1 MPRSSR
7 AAGPYEARTGVGGF
21 PPLRGMDKESDPG
34 AIADNEFAHVENMRV
49 NIDGILQS
57 RGGQDKVYSVA
68 LSGAIEGIF
77 EAGEGVDEPKPVGGS
92 SPAPNKP
99 PPVPPGGVV
108 DLILNPRAPGFYT
121 SGWVMYT
128 PQPMWQALKDNNH
141 NTYATFDVVGFPP
154 PYPPFVFVTFL
165 FDQIPG
171 VDGATPVT
179 NLAVSVDPLVVGG
192 TDADGFWLTNS
203 KLYIRARMGG
213 VDLDAGP
220 FTPMTDQHIIEHV
233 FPLAPDGAAW
243 TVAKVNACEFGFAI
257 DEPFSGGGSSQPYIS
272 KLWAVATYN
281 G

>member
-1 MPRSSR
+1 MPRNSR
-7 AAGPYEARTGVGGF
+7 AAGFRLPYDARTGVEGF

-57 RGGQDKVYSVA
+57 RGGQDKVYAVA

-77 EAGEGVDEPKPVGGS
+77 EAGEGVDEPKPVGGA
-92 SPAPNKP
+92 SPSPNKP
-99 PPVPPGGVV
+99 PPVPPGGIV
-108 DLILNPRAPGFYT
+108 DLILNPRGPGFYA
-121 SGWVMYT
+121 SGWEMFT

-141 NTYATFDVVGFPP
+141 NTYATLTGAALT
-154 PYPPFVFVTFL
+154 YVTFL

-171 VDGATPVT
+171 VDGATPIT
-179 NLAVSVDPLVVGG
+179 NLVVSVDPLVVGG

-213 VDLDAGP
+213 VNLDAGP

-243 TVAKVNACEFGFAI
+243 TVAKVNATEFGFAI
-257 DEPFSGGGSSQPYIS
+257 DVPFSGGGNSQPYIS
-272 KLWAVATYN
+272 KLWAVASYL